1 MWTFVFFSLFLG
13 ALVALAVVLAAF
25 TRKLAE
31 VEKERADLEVE
42 ETRVFDFLH
51 GLGEAFSEGVRPAD
65 LHRLI
70 VEGAV
75 RILEAHGGALYL
87 VDKTN
92 QSLVPAFISAGC
104 PPLVPLPKHVLDQY
118 ETTPQALE
126 SYVRLHSVRR
136 SEGILGDAW
145 QTGQVLVLTGD
156 DLASDDGRPGKL
168 EVHSAMIGPLEYR
181 RKTLGVL
188 ALANGPMSTPFRRE
202 EVSVFKTIA
211 EQSAFALYNEAIYL
225 QAGEKRRLDRDL
237 QTAREIQSI
246 LLPAGSPNFPGFD
259 IDGLNVPAYQVSGDY
274 FDFIPIG
281 EDRLGVVIADV
292 SGKGVAASLIMAM
305 CRSVIR
311 SQATTSTSPAEIL
324 RRVNRLLYP
333 DIKEDMFISMA
344 MLVLQRGS
352 DDVVLARAGHD
363 PPFCHRAGTGK
374 VENLSPRGMAMGIDS
389 GDVFDRILEDAVIRL
404 ETGDTL
410 FFYTDG
416 ATEAMD
422 TGGLEFGLPR
432 LVQTVQAEVDKS
444 AGEMVRAIS
453 RELTSFIGDQ
463 RQYDDIT
470 LIAVHKK

>member
-1 MWTFVFFSLFLG
+1 MWTFIFFSLFLG
-13 ALVALAVVLAAF
+13 TLVALAVVMAAF

-31 VEKERADLEVE
+31 VEKERSDLEVE

-87 VDKTN
+87 VDKAD
-92 QSLVPAFISAGC
+92 QSLVPAFISTGY
-104 PPLVPLPKHVLDQY
+104 PPLIDLPPHLLEQM

-126 SYVRLHSVRR
+126 SYVRLHSVRKG
-136 SEGILGDAW
+136 EGVLGAAW
-145 QTGQVLVLTGD
+145 EQGQVLVLQD
-156 DLASDDGRPGKL
+156 EDLIFPDNRPGEI
-168 EVHSAMIGPLEYR
+168 EVKSAMVGPLEYR

-188 ALANGPMSTPFRRE
+188 ALANGPMSSPFRRD
-202 EVSVFKTIA
+202 EVSVFKTIT

-225 QAGEKRRLDRDL
+225 QAGEKKRLDQDL
-237 QTAREIQSI
+237 RMAREIQSI
-246 LLPAGSPNFPGFD
+246 LLPAGSPDFSGYD
-259 IDGLNVPAYQVSGDY
+259 IDGVNVPAYQVSGDY
-274 FDFIPIG
+274 FDFIPMG
-281 EDRLGVVIADV
+281 PDHLGVVIADV

-311 SQATTSTSPAEIL
+311 SQAGLSISPAEIL
-324 RRVNRLLYP
+324 RNVNRLLYP

-344 MLVLQRGS
+344 MLVLQRDSGEAL
-352 DDVVLARAGHD
+352 LARAGHD
-363 PPFCHRAGTGK
+363 PPFCYRSSGRK

-410 FFYTDG
+410 VFYTDG

-422 TGGLEFGLPR
+422 LSGLEFGLPR
-432 LVQTVQAEVDKS
+432 LIKSVQAEVGRT
-444 AGEMVRAIS
+444 AGTMVREIS
-453 RELTSFIGDQ
+453 RELTGFIGEQ

-470 LIAVHKK
+470 LIAVQKT

>member
-13 ALVALAVVLAAF
+13 TLVALAVVMAAF

-87 VDKTN
+87 LDKSD
-92 QSLVPAFISAGC
+92 QSLVPAFISPGC
-104 PPLVPLPKHVLDQY
+104 PPLVELPRHVLEQI
-118 ETTPQALE
+118 ESTPQALE

-136 SEGILGDAW
+136 GEGLLGDTW
-145 QTGQVLVLTGD
+145 EKGQVLVLAGD
-156 DLASDDGRPGKL
+156 DLNLNDGRPGQL
-168 EVHSAMIGPLEYR
+168 EVHSAMVGPLEYR

-188 ALANGPMSTPFRRE
+188 ALANGPMSTPFRRD

-225 QAGEKRRLDRDL
+225 QAGEKKRLDQDL
-237 QTAREIQSI
+237 RMAREIQSI
-246 LLPAGSPNFPGFD
+246 LLPAGSPDFSGFD
-259 IDGLNVPAYQVSGDY
+259 ISGINVPAYQVSGDY

-281 EDRLGVVIADV
+281 PDRLGVVIADV

-311 SQATTSTSPAEIL
+311 SQAATAISPAEIL

-344 MLVLQRGS
+344 MLVLQKDTGEA
-352 DDVVLARAGHD
+352 LFARAGHD
-363 PPFCHRAGTGK
+363 PPFCYRAATGK

-389 GDVFDRILEDAVIRL
+389 GDVFDRILEDADIRMM
-404 ETGDTL
+404 TGDTL
-410 FFYTDG
+410 VFYTDG

-422 TGGLEFGLPR
+422 TRGMEFGLPR
-432 LVQTVQAEVDKS
+432 LIQTVQTQVGQPAS
-444 AGEMVRAIS
+444 GMVREIS

-470 LIAVHKK
+470 LIAVQKT

>member
-13 ALVALAVVLAAF
+13 TLIALGIVMATF
-25 TRKLAE
+25 TRKLSE

-87 VDKTN
+87 VDKTEN
-92 QSLVPAFISAGC
+92 SLVPAFISNGC
-104 PPLVPLPKHVLDQY
+104 PPLVDLPAHLLEQV

-126 SYVRLHSVRR
+126 SFIRLHSVRR
-136 SEGILGDAW
+136 GEGVLGAIWEEGQIQILEEK
-145 QTGQVLVLTGD
+145 
-156 DLASDDGRPGKL
+156 DLRFEDKRHASL
-168 EVHSAMIGPLEYR
+168 EVHSALLGPLVYR
-181 RKTLGVL
+181 RKILGVL
-188 ALANGPMSTPFRRE
+188 ALANGPMSTPFRRD
-202 EVSVFKTIA
+202 EVSVFKTII

-225 QAGEKRRLDRDL
+225 QASEKKRLDQDL

-246 LLPAGSPNFPGFD
+246 LLPAAPPDFAGYD
-259 IDGLNVPAYQVSGDY
+259 IDGINAPAHQVSGDY
-274 FDFIPIG
+274 FDFIKL
-281 EDRLGVVIADV
+281 DDSHLGVVIADV

-311 SQATTSTSPAEIL
+311 SQAQGAVSPADIL

-344 MLVLQRGS
+344 FLVLNQHSG
-352 DDVVLARAGHD
+352 DLLMARAGHD
-363 PPFCHRAGTGK
+363 PPLCYRMTSGQIET
-374 VENLSPRGMAMGIDS
+374 LTPRGMALGVDS
-389 GDVFDRILEDAVIRL
+389 GDVFDRILEDFSLRL
-404 ETGDTL
+404 HSGDTL
-410 FFYTDG
+410 ILYTDG

-422 TGGLEFGLPR
+422 PSGMEFGLPR
-432 LVQTVQAEVDKS
+432 LLQTIHENARRGASDL
-444 AGEMVRAIS
+444 VRKTTEEITA
-453 RELTSFIGDQ
+453 FIGEQ

-470 LIAVHKK
+470 LIAVQKL